1 MHKTFKN
8 GLKKRR
14 KIAQSSFC
22 FCQLIIIDDYERL
35 LSLLSDAFAAFPST
49 PNKLWVRNFLFLP
62 KLFWNIFQTWNSIW
76 WLENDW
82 FAAKKES
89 PNRPWKGCQNTRESG
104 RFVLDINDHKATGY
118 DRKIDIGKV
127 LEIDDSDAKSH
138 FMNMLRLYQWVQ
150 FSTSPKRRM
159 KFGLAS

>member
-49 PNKLWVRNFLFLP
+49 PNKLWVRNTSYFCQNCFGTSFKAETAYDGWKMIDLQRKRNPPIGPEKAVKIPENQAALFL
-62 KLFWNIFQTWNSIW
+62 I
-76 WLENDW
+76 
-82 FAAKKES
+82 
-89 PNRPWKGCQNTRESG
+89 
-104 RFVLDINDHKATGY
+104 
-118 DRKIDIGKV
+118 
-127 LEIDDSDAKSH
+127 
-138 FMNMLRLYQWVQ
+138 
-150 FSTSPKRRM
+150 
-159 KFGLAS
+159 